1 MIENLKLW
9 TIKAVIVAVL
19 YVIATDIIDRLK
31 YNRCLYESYGVIV
44 ESSEWND
51 EDYSGAKD
59 VHRLKALCIQPS
71 R

>member
-31 YNRCLYESYGVIV
+31 YNRCLYESYGAKLV
-44 ESSEWND
+44 ESSEWNE
-51 EDYSGAKD
+51 EDSS
-59 VHRLKALCIQPS
+59 VWQERNRLKARCIQP
-71 R
+71 